1 MENNTTDNK
10 QQKIIYFDNNATT
23 PIHKEVVDAMMPYFE
38 NMYANPSSM
47 YSFAKSVH
55 TEVEKARAQVASLLG
70 AEAVEI
76 CFTSCGSESD
86 NLAIR
91 GTLEAYPNKKHI
103 ITTKVEHPAVAA
115 TFKDLERVGYEVTFL
130 EVDESGKLDIKELEN
145 AIREDTAIVSIMWAN
160 NETGVIFD
168 VEAIGEV
175 VKSRG
180 VVFHVDAVQA
190 VGKIA
195 INLSKS
201 KIDMLS
207 MSGHKIHAPK
217 GIGVLYIRKG
227 TMLRAVQTGGHQER
241 GRRAGT
247 ENVPYIIGLGKA
259 CEIAKANM
267 EHEVEHTRKLRD
279 KMEALLTSRVKN
291 IKINGAGSERLPNT
305 LNISFQYIEGEAL
318 LLMLD
323 RYGICASTGSAC
335 SSGSLEPSAVLRAM
349 GVPFDFAHSSTRF
362 SFSIYNTDE
371 EVKFV
376 AKKTIEVVET
386 LRRISPY
393 TPKDFFDN

>member
-1 MENNTTDNK
+1 MENTSDNTER
-10 QQKIIYFDNNATT
+10 KIIYFDNNATT
-23 PIHKEVVDAMMPYFE
+23 QVHKEVVDAMMPYFD

-55 TEVEKARAQVASLLG
+55 SDVQKAREQVASLLG

-91 GTLEAYPNKKHI
+91 GTLEAYPNKRHI
-103 ITTKVEHPAVAA
+103 IATRVEHPAVSA
-115 TFKDLERVGYEVTFL
+115 TFKDLERVGYEVTLL
-130 EVDESGKLDIKELEN
+130 EVDESGKLDLKELEN
-145 AIREDTAIVSIMWAN
+145 AIREDTAIVSVMWAN

-168 VEAIGEV
+168 IDAIAEV

-190 VGKIA
+190 VGKIP
-195 INLSKS
+195 IDMSSS

-259 CEIAKANM
+259 CEMAKANM
-267 EHEVEHTRKLRD
+267 ALEAEHTKKLRD
-279 KMEALLTSRVKN
+279 KMESILVAN
-291 IKINGAGSERLPNT
+291 IKNTKVNGGGSNRLPNT
-305 LNISFQYIEGEAL
+305 LNISFQYIEGEAI

-349 GVPFDFAHSSTRF
+349 GVPFDYAHSSTRF
-362 SFSIYNTDE
+362 SFSSYNTEE
-371 EVKFV
+371 EVDFV

-393 TPKDFFDN
+393 TPKDFFEN